1 MLYPSTLLVA
11 FFAWS
16 QVAIASNTQ
25 QLCFTHQTS
34 VSPKGAVKTTSLIR
48 SITFTRP
55 LTITTTPGT
64 TVTPETQKYTS
75 TITSTATSYTTL
87 PQQVDTYTS
96 TITVQT
102 TMTSQ
107 EPQVTSTVSSST
119 TVTETSTIRSTTTVP
134 APAGFTGALGTL
146 PNSVAKRRRSL
157 DRRARQ
163 VLKPRLLKPKPQT
176 YYPDSVTCVGVVE
189 TIVYKAFTTATAPT
203 PTTTLSATTTTT
215 VTVTV
220 GQPAALTTQTTT
232 TTSTLVQTIPPDTT
246 VVTSIGTTTISATIY
261 QATDY
266 AICASNNYAGGAN
279 GKGIDDYDTNP
290 ALPFLGFTTDTSK
303 EACCRSCAA
312 NPLCAGTAYYDP
324 QAGGWRCQLIGTGSG
339 QCSAGQYE
347 LMAGQAQEVPV
358 GQGLYVS
365 NGKCAKWSSTY

>member
-48 SITFTRP
+48 SIAFTRP

-64 TVTPETQKYTS
+64 TVTPEAQ
-75 TITSTATSYTTL
+75 
-87 PQQVDTYTS
+87 
-96 TITVQT
+96 
-102 TMTSQ
+102 
-107 EPQVTSTVSSST
+107 
-119 TVTETSTIRSTTTVP
+119 
-134 APAGFTGALGTL
+134 
-146 PNSVAKRRRSL
+146 NVAKRRRSL

-189 TIVYKAFTTATAPT
+189 TIVYKAFTTATT
-203 PTTTLSATTTTT
+203 
-215 VTVTV
+215 
-220 GQPAALTTQTTT
+220 
-232 TTSTLVQTIPPDTT
+232 
-246 VVTSIGTTTISATIY
+246 Y

-339 QCSAGQYE
+339 QCSAGQYD
-347 LMAGQAQEVPV
+347 LMAGQAQEFPV
-358 GQGLYVS
+358 DQGLFVS

>member
-189 TIVYKAFTTATAPT
+189 TIVYKAFTTAPT

>member
-64 TVTPETQKYTS
+64 TVTPEAQKYTS

-87 PQQVDTYTS
+87 SQQVDTYTS

-189 TIVYKAFTTATAPT
+189 TIVYKAFTTDGEDYNY
-203 PTTTLSATTTTT
+203 SY
-215 VTVTV
+215 
-220 GQPAALTTQTTT
+220 
-232 TTSTLVQTIPPDTT
+232 STDSNDHPVRNDNYHLQTIPPDTT

-339 QCSAGQYE
+339 QCSAGQYD
-347 LMAGQAQEVPV
+347 LMAGQAQEFPV
-358 GQGLYVS
+358 DQGLFVS